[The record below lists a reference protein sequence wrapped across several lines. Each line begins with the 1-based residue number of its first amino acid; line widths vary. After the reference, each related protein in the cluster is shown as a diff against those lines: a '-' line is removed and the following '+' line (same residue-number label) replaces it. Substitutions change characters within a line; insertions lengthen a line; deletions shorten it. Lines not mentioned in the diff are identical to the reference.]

1 MQSLVKG
8 TRSLHHHAGFTRAR
22 PQCDTV
28 PDEESPAVRAMSGV
42 EMYKHGLVVR
52 KDDREVCDEGER
64 PMVPKGL
71 SPALRPSVI
80 PPETVIIHVYDISKY
95 RQLND
100 VLTGFG
106 RLPIAGLFH
115 VGVEVF
121 GKEWSYVYGRGIVC
135 ESPFTPKKAMYSF
148 RESILLSRTEL
159 GESEVTTIIHDA
171 TPAWRGEWYHWLHK
185 NCLVFAND
193 FCRLLGVGR
202 MPDWIDRL
210 ATQASAVDKGLQGIS
225 DILNTDMLNTEQC
238 RQDCR
243 ARVLGEEEGPE
254 SVDIIMSDE
263 LGFSKR
269 LASARGSGAAT
280 PACNLPTSA
289 RAPRGRRLKD
299 TVPEDTRVPSEFPG
313 PGEYEQGYT
322 V

>member
-22 PQCDTV
+22 LQCDTV

-52 KDDREVCDEGER
+52 KDDREVCDDGER

-115 VGVEVF
+115 VGVEVLARS
-121 GKEWSYVYGRGIVC
+121 G
-135 ESPFTPKKAMYSF
+135 
-148 RESILLSRTEL
+148 
-159 GESEVTTIIHDA
+159 A
-171 TPAWRGEWYHWLHK
+171 TSMVEASS
-185 NCLVFAND
+185 ANH
-193 FCRLLGVGR
+193 RLLQR
-202 MPDWIDRL
+202 RPCIPS
-210 ATQASAVDKGLQGIS
+210 ASLS
-225 DILNTDMLNTEQC
+225 CCLEQ
-238 RQDCR
+238 
-243 ARVLGEEEGPE
+243 
-254 SVDIIMSDE
+254 
-263 LGFSKR
+263 
-269 LASARGSGAAT
+269 
-280 PACNLPTSA
+280 N
-289 RAPRGRRLKD
+289 
-299 TVPEDTRVPSEFPG
+299 
-313 PGEYEQGYT
+313 
-322 V
+322 